1 MVVVDVLRAFT
12 TAAVALDAG
21 ARELVLFEGVDEALR
36 ARRREPEAFL
46 MGEEKGA
53 PPPGFEHGNSPAWL
67 PRDRVRGRRVL
78 QRTGAGT
85 RCAVAALGSERA
97 SRVFAASLVVAGAT
111 ARAAAGAAAAG
122 GLVTLVESG
131 GAPEG
136 DDAVADLL
144 EALLRG
150 EPPRVEQVTSR
161 VRGCRAAGQLDGR
174 RACSPPEDLEACL
187 AVDRF
192 DFAIEVVRAGDEV
205 VARRV

>member
-1 MVVVDVLRAFT
+1 MVVIDVLRAFT

-21 ARELVLFEGVDEALR
+21 AREVVLFDAVDEALR
-36 ARRREPEAFL
+36 ARAREPEAFL

-67 PRDRVRGRRVL
+67 PRERVRGRRVL

-85 RCAVAALGSERA
+85 RCAVAALGSGRA

-111 ARAAAGAAAAG
+111 ARAVAGAAG
-122 GLVTLVESG
+122 EVVTLVESG

-150 EPPRVEQVTSR
+150 LPPRVEQITAR
-161 VRGCRAAGQLDGR
+161 VRGCRAAEELDGR

-192 DFAIEVVRAGDEV
+192 DFAIEVVRPGDEV